1 MPKTT
6 PMCIKSAIPTNRKRN
21 IDTSKNFLK
30 LKKCKNQ
37 YTNTEDDTEYV
48 VLYRYVNGYL
58 LFELNQAFEPLR
70 IWRDL
75 QHGRFPVK
83 CSYLNI
89 AQFSLKIKQLQPT
102 IVFANDLE
110 PINTMFDYLEKPR
123 FEIRPFFVPFQEFLE
138 QLRFGYLQKTAQ
150 QTEFSDTVSTTATQP
165 PKYPTYKSVK
175 KLVTNLTYDE
185 YVSIYCV

>member
-1 MPKTT
+1 
-6 PMCIKSAIPTNRKRN
+6 MCIKTAIPTNRKRN

-37 YTNTEDDTEYV
+37 QYADSEDSTDYV
-48 VLYRYVNGYL
+48 VLYRYVSGYL
-58 LFELNQAFEPLR
+58 LFELNRAFEPMR
-70 IWRDL
+70 VWRDL

-83 CSYLNI
+83 CSYLNT
-89 AQFSLKIKQLQPT
+89 AQFSLKIKQLQPK

-110 PINTMFDYLEKPR
+110 PLSSMFDYCEKPQ
-123 FEIRPFFVPFQEFLE
+123 FEIRPFFTPFQEFLE
-138 QLRFGYLQKTAQ
+138 QLRCNYR
-150 QTEFSDTVSTTATQP
+150 QTDATDRSSAAVPTATKP